1 LYHFKPSSYRTYL
14 YPLPP
19 LLCNSS
25 LPQQSNLIILM
36 APRHCTPVLSQL
48 PKTSVQDLQRLHSR
62 VERRRRKPQNKR
74 PPEYYQ
80 NLIKEQ
86 DKVKAVIQN
95 DYSDANK
102 DNVSIIRG
110 KFVR

>member
-1 LYHFKPSSYRTYL
+1 
-14 YPLPP
+14 
-19 LLCNSS
+19 
-25 LPQQSNLIILM
+25 M
-36 APRHCTPVLSQL
+36 APRQYTPVLSQL

-80 NLIKEQ
+80 NLIKEH

-95 DYSDANK
+95 NYSDATK

-110 KFVR
+110 KFIR